1 MAKGKVNWGLAYSI
15 GAIWFGSHVGGGFA
29 SGNQAW
35 NFYGQFGS
43 IGIIIS
49 ILTMA
54 LIGLAGR
61 EILLSAKILRSSSY
75 REWAKEAY
83 KPIQVFGAIFFELQV
98 WCLYILASSGAV
110 AGCASLLESYGVPYL
125 VGVLV
130 TGASLVLV
138 TIFGGEVY
146 RKASA
151 YMTAVLLVC
160 LAIVYF
166 VVLKPG
172 MADFATNAAAL
183 EANSSASVWDVI
195 WSGCKYAGFQI
206 FGFINMISLAKNWK
220 NRDIAA
226 GTIMGFVMNAVMLAL
241 SIVCLICWAP
251 VAGGTTI
258 PILTV
263 LQNLGAT
270 WVTVVYSVALFL
282 AFVSTAAG
290 AVFAT
295 VVRIMP
301 LTVKVKGS
309 ETGKSAVI
317 AIAFIV
323 ITMIVSLAGLDA
335 IVKIGYAWVGVFAV
349 FSIIAWALVVVAP
362 RTRKAFKSMSAEELA
377 EQ

>member
-1 MAKGKVNWGLAYSI
+1 MTKKNVNLGLAYSI

-35 NFYGQFGS
+35 NFYGRFGT

-49 ILTMA
+49 IFSML
-54 LIGLAGR
+54 LVGLAGR
-61 EILLSAKILRSSSY
+61 EILLSAKIYRSGSY
-75 REWAKEAY
+75 REWAKSAY
-83 KPIQVFGAIFFELQV
+83 TPIRVFGSIFFEIQV

-125 VGVLV
+125 AGVLL
-130 TGASLVLV
+130 TGGALVLI

-160 LAIVYF
+160 LAVVYF

-172 MADFATNAAAL
+172 VAEFSTNAASL
-183 EANSSASVWDVI
+183 GSSAGGSIWDVI

-206 FGFINMISLAKNWK
+206 FGFINMISLAKDWK
-220 NRDIAA
+220 KRDITA
-226 GTIMGFVMNAVMLAL
+226 GTVIGFIMNAVMLAL

-263 LQNLGAT
+263 LQNLNAT
-270 WVTVVYSVALFL
+270 GITVIYSIALFL

-301 LTVKVKGS
+301 LTSKIKGS
-309 ETGKSAVI
+309 TTGKSAVI

-323 ITMIVSLAGLDA
+323 VTMVVSLAGLDA
-335 IVKIGYAWVGVFAV
+335 IVKIGYSWVGVFAV
-349 FSIIAWALVVVAP
+349 FTIIAWALIVLAP
-362 RTRKAFKSMSAEELA
+362 RNRKALKDAAA
-377 EQ
+377 EQEEAN

>member
-349 FSIIAWALVVVAP
+349 FSIIAWVLVVVAP
-362 RTRKAFKSMSAEELA
+362 RTRKAFKSMSEEELA

>member
-1 MAKGKVNWGLAYSI
+1 MEKGKVNWGLAYSI

-206 FGFINMISLAKNWK
+206 FGFINMISLAKDWK

-349 FSIIAWALVVVAP
+349 FSIIAWVLVVVAP
-362 RTRKAFKSMSAEELA
+362 RTRKAFKSMSEEELA

>member
-206 FGFINMISLAKNWK
+206 FGFINMISLAKDWK

-349 FSIIAWALVVVAP
+349 FSIIAWVLVVVAP
-362 RTRKAFKSMSAEELA
+362 RTRKAFKSMSEEELA

>member
-1 MAKGKVNWGLAYSI
+1 MTKKRVNLGLAYSI

-35 NFYGQFGS
+35 NFYGRFGS
-43 IGIIIS
+43 IGIVVS
-49 ILTMA
+49 ILSMV
-54 LIGLAGR
+54 LVGLAGR
-61 EILLSAKILRSSSY
+61 EILLSAKLHKSNSY

-110 AGCASLLESYGVPYL
+110 AGCASLLQSYGVPYL
-125 VGVLV
+125 LGTFL
-130 TGASLVLV
+130 TGASLVLI

-151 YMTAVLLVC
+151 YMTAVLLAC
-160 LAIVYF
+160 LLIVYV

-172 MADFATNAAAL
+172 MANFATNAAEL
-183 EANSSASVWDVI
+183 KANSTASVWDAL
-195 WSGCKYAGFQI
+195 WSCCKYAGFQI
-206 FGFINMISLAKNWK
+206 FGFINMTSIAKNWK
-220 NRDIAA
+220 KNDITA
-226 GTIMGFVMNAVMLAL
+226 GSVIGFILNAVMLAL

-263 LQNLGAT
+263 LQNMDAT
-270 WVTVVYSVALFL
+270 WVTVIYSVALFL

-295 VVRIMP
+295 VARIMP
-301 LTVKVKGS
+301 LAGKVKGS

-323 ITMIVSLAGLDA
+323 ITMLVSLVGLDA
-335 IVKIGYAWVGVFAV
+335 IVKIGYSWVGVFAV
-349 FSIIAWALVVVAP
+349 FSIIAWAIFVLGP
-362 RTRKAFKSMSAEELA
+362 RNRKAFKAEAVA
-377 EQ
+377 EPEAE

>member
-35 NFYGQFGS
+35 NFYCQFGS